1 MKPWVNDSTEKTKFT
16 GGTSRTKI
24 IEGVYIVLDSKGTR
38 NFASFIQSE
47 KGLRGWWGLNRTVNS
62 FRPVTNRAR
71 ARAGMD
77 AEKRTEEAQ
86 NGSSFRPQDK
96 IGQKEM
102 LYSDTRLNVC
112 QSQHANRS
120 TRLRNFLPGN
130 LPPVGI
136 IPVKLAP
143 HRV

>member
-47 KGLRGWWGLNRTVNS
+47 KGSRGWWGLNRTVNS
-62 FRPVTNRAR
+62 FRPVTNR

-86 NGSSFRPQDK
+86 NGSSFRPQD
-96 IGQKEM
+96 
-102 LYSDTRLNVC
+102 
-112 QSQHANRS
+112 NRAEGDA
-120 TRLRNFLPGN
+120 LQ
-130 LPPVGI
+130 
-136 IPVKLAP
+136 
-143 HRV
+143 